1 VDPDPS
7 SAASRPKRRRVQLGE
22 RDVAL
27 LEFAA
32 QHRLILAAQAE
43 TVLGLGER
51 STVRRLRTLS
61 EAGLLDREPSRFR
74 GRPACFLIT
83 SAGLKT
89 IGSRLP
95 KPRFDLAAHDHDVG
109 LAWLYLAA
117 GMGKF
122 GAARAVLSEREMR
135 SQDARA
141 ERDGPPHAVRLG
153 GYDGHGRE
161 RLHYPD
167 LVVELASGHRIAF
180 ELELTGKD
188 TRRREKILSG
198 YAADRRIDAVV
209 YLAEDPAIQRN
220 VRASAARLGISS
232 RVIVQ
237 RCAFP
242 EPTRARAGARARER
256 ARSAAA
262 AGTWRAS
269 ATRPATAKEP
279 LGR

>member
-1 VDPDPS
+1 VDPDP
-7 SAASRPKRRRVQLGE
+7 ASVTARPRRRRVQLGE

-32 QHRLILAAQAE
+32 QHRLILTAQAQA
-43 TVLGLGER
+43 VLGLRQR
-51 STVRRLRTLS
+51 STAARLNGLC
-61 EAGLLDREPSRFR
+61 EAGLLEREPSRFR

-117 GMGKF
+117 RVGKF
-122 GAARAVLSEREMR
+122 GTASAVHSEREMR

-141 ERDGPPHAVRLG
+141 DRDGPPHAVRLG

-198 YAADRRIDAVV
+198 YAADGRIDAVV
-209 YLAEDPAIQRN
+209 YLAEDRAIQRN
-220 VRASAARLGISS
+220 VQASAARLGISS

-242 EPTRARAGARARER
+242 EPSRARGGGRTLER
-256 ARSAAA
+256 ARSAATA
-262 AGTWRAS
+262 ETRGAT
-269 ATRPATAKEP
+269 ATRRIAARES
-279 LGR
+279 LAR